1 MKKII
6 CILALALTAF
16 SCSKDEDAVT
26 VVATWDR
33 NQVGTIA
40 ADGTVSNLVNYT
52 HYCPSEK
59 DNFSFTSNGVFKS
72 EELNDNSAVEVTLAK
87 TSESIAC
94 TSYEDNGTYALNG
107 STLTL
112 TFTNHGTYNEVY
124 EVVSLT
130 ATELKLKRAASV
142 KRTTMSSSNYY
153 TFTKR

>member
-6 CILALALTAF
+6 CMLALALTAF
-16 SCSKDEDAVT
+16 SCSEDEDAAT

-33 NQVGTIA
+33 SQVGTIA

-59 DNFSFTSNGVFKS
+59 DNFSFTSSGVFKS
-72 EELNDNSAVEVTLAK
+72 EELEDNSAPAK
-87 TSESIAC
+87 TSESVAC
-94 TSYEDNGTYALNG
+94 ESYEDNGTYALNG

-112 TFTNHGTYNEVY
+112 TFTDDGTYNEVF

-130 ATELKLKRAASV
+130 ATELKLKRQASELS
-142 KRTTMSSSNYY
+142 RTTMSSANYY